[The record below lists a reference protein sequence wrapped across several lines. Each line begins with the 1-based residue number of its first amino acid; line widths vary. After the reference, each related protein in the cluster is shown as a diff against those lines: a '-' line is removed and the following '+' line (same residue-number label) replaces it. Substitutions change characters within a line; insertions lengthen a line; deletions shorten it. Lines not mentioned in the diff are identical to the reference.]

1 MTDVAKE
8 EVGAVMAERIRA
20 YRSVLDKT
28 PVDQLEV
35 REDPTVFFRFN
46 ENAWLDAIV
55 RYLVDPK
62 DAGERNPS

>member
-1 MTDVAKE
+1 
-8 EVGAVMAERIRA
+8 
-20 YRSVLDKT
+20 VLDKT